1 MGKICWAKSGNDKTN
16 GWGVAGMAMSDNF
29 IPAEGVVDKT
39 GATVGSEDL
48 GARGRLPPLF
58 LRKKMRKKAKKVK
71 KIKNFKVFFDN
82 FVRNRKFESLL

>member
-1 MGKICWAKSGNDKTN
+1 MGKNCWAKSCNDKTN
-16 GWGVAGMAMSDNF
+16 GWGVAGMAISDNF

-58 LRKKMRKKAKKVK
+58 LRKKNEKKGKKSK
-71 KIKNFKVFFDN
+71 KNE
-82 FVRNRKFESLL
+82 KF